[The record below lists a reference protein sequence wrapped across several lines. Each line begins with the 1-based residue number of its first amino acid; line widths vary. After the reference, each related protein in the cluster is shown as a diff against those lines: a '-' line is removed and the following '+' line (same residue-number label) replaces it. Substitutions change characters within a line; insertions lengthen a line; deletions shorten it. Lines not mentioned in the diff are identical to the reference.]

1 MARVVRLFAVL
12 LGFIELLARQ
22 FQPQHREV
30 TGDDGALLSA
40 RPVAT
45 PRFGHRARIQ
55 TRTQPE
61 RVAGDALS
69 PVLPLDPPRAVV
81 AKGSVG
87 SGKEPCTHAGE
98 VCVQAPCPRD
108 LCFVNLGKNEFL
120 TATGKP

>member
-1 MARVVRLFAVL
+1 MWLFAVL
-12 LGFIELLARQ
+12 FSFIELLARQ
-22 FQPQHREV
+22 FQPQHHEV
-30 TGDDGALLSA
+30 TGDDGAHFRL

-45 PRFGHRARIQ
+45 PRLGHRARIQ

-69 PVLPLDPPRAVV
+69 AVLPVDPLRAVV

-98 VCVQAPCPRD
+98 VCVEAPRPRD
-108 LCFVNLGKNEFL
+108 FCFVNLGKNEFL
-120 TATGKP
+120 TVTGKR